1 MNFFYEAGCNS
12 VGLKRYLNEDGEGLG
27 SQMSKRAF
35 APGLAVRSQ
44 FWREESKVL
53 VPASQDNFYFFNP
66 KIAHNFQGIRY
77 SIR

>member
-12 VGLKRYLNEDGEGLG
+12 VDLKRYLSEDREGLC
-27 SQMSKRAF
+27 SQMSKHAF

-53 VPASQDNFYFFNP
+53 LPASQDNFYFFNP
-66 KIAHNFQGIRY
+66 KIAHTFQGIRY
-77 SIR
+77 RIR